1 MSMRTGNRSRT
12 TSAKLGILSSPSGL
26 TSQDRTRGQVRAGS
40 TARVSE
46 TGGVLAQSRWTRST
60 NELKRSSTGGARL
73 VDSSARFPRQSQ
85 RPLHPQPIRLACPRS
100 VPCFLGSSAGSVPPH
115 SSPSSQSSSRR
126 SDLVALVDIE
136 QWRAERG
143 FSGPGATP
151 SPSNALPAPS
161 NPGPDPQVEAMAEEI
176 SRQADLIRALQ
187 GALRE
192 YVDREERARLVAM
205 NAAPRSPTARVKRRP
220 RAKP

>member
-100 VPCFLGSSAGSVPPH
+100 VPCFLGSSAGS
-115 SSPSSQSSSRR
+115 SRSTSSQSSSRR

-151 SPSNALPAPS
+151 SPSNSP
-161 NPGPDPQVEAMAEEI
+161 PDPQVEAMAEEI
-176 SRQADLIRALQ
+176 ARQADLIRALQ

-205 NAAPRSPTARVKRRP
+205 NAARRSPTARVKRRP
-220 RAKP
+220 RAKPAPISPKSVV